1 MTIHE
6 LAELAGRTRAA
17 QKLYFDKR
25 GGANLMAACRLE
37 QQLDDAVADV
47 LKTRPVQRP
56 LFGPDAPEG
65 SEL

>member
-17 QKLYFDKR
+17 QKLYFARR
-25 GGANLMAACRLE
+25 GGANLTAACRLE

-56 LFGPDAPEG
+56 LFGPNAPEG
-65 SEL
+65 SRQ